1 MPALL
6 PLPDAPLE
14 DADRRRLLLRAGRYA
29 AAVATLSACGGG
41 GSDAGSPGTPPGPPP
56 PGTPPVLT
64 TFATGLSQPW
74 GLGFLPDGSLLVTQK
89 GGQLRRFSSTGQA
102 LPDVSG
108 VPAVVAAGQG
118 GLLDIV
124 VDPSSSIANPVI
136 YLSYVRAAAGGQ
148 VLAVSRC
155 LLNSNLS
162 SMSVDEIYAMPDV
175 IGGEIHFGGRLVWQ
189 NMAGGGGN
197 LFVTLGDRGQLRTD
211 LAPLTLN
218 GTHRGKVVRI
228 RASDGGRP
236 ADNPYTDASNG
247 LIWSRGHRNVQG
259 AALHPVTGEL
269 WTGEHGPYGG
279 DEVNRTL
286 PGASYGWPSYSHGCD
301 YDNTT
306 PGTDCPIGG
315 GTHPPPHTEP
325 LTWWGPT
332 SIAPS
337 GMCFYTGNRFPEW
350 QGNLFIAALGPAGEG
365 GRSLWRLTVSNT
377 AVLSRRQAFGTTTD
391 RYGSPQY
398 GSINARLR
406 DVKQGLDGWLY
417 VLDESNGRILRIE
430 R

>member
-1 MPALL
+1 MPPL
-6 PLPDAPLE
+6 PLPPDAPLE
-14 DADRRRLLLRAGRYA
+14 DADRRRLLVRASRYA
-29 AAVATLSACGGG
+29 AAVAALSACGGG
-41 GSDAGSPGTPPGPPP
+41 GGDAGSPGPPPGPPP
-56 PGTPPVLT
+56 PSAPPVLT
-64 TFATGLSQPW
+64 TFATGLTQPW
-74 GLGFLPDGSLLVTQK
+74 GMGFLPDGSLLVTQK
-89 GGQLRRFSSTGQA
+89 GGALRRFSNTGEA
-102 LPDVSG
+102 LANVSG
-108 VPAVVAAGQG
+108 VPSVVAAGQG

-124 VDPSSSIANPVI
+124 VDPGFASNRTI
-136 YLSYVRAAAGGQ
+136 YLSYAKAVAGGQ
-148 VLAVSRC
+148 VLAVARC
-155 LLNSNLS
+155 FLS
-162 SMSVDEIYAMPDV
+162 QDLANMSATDIYTMPDV
-175 IGGEIHFGGRLVWQ
+175 LSGEIHFGGRLAWQ
-189 NMAGGGGN
+189 SVAGGGN
-197 LFVTLGDRGQLRTD
+197 LFVTLGDRGQPRTD

-218 GTHRGKVVRI
+218 IPAHRGKVVRI

-236 ADNPYTDASNG
+236 ADNPYTGTDNG
-247 LIWSRGHRNVQG
+247 LVWSRGHRNVQG

-269 WTGEHGPYGG
+269 WTGEHGPLGG

-286 PGASYGWPSYSHGCD
+286 PGASYGWPSYSHGCE
-301 YDNTT
+301 YGNAN
-306 PGTDCPIGG
+306 PGPSCAIGG
-315 GTHPPPHTEP
+315 GTHPPPQTEP

-337 GMCFYTGNRFPEW
+337 GMCFYTGDRFPEW
-350 QGNLFIAALGPAGEG
+350 RGNLFIAALGPAGEG

-406 DVKQGLDGWLY
+406 DVKQGPDGWLY

>member
-6 PLPDAPLE
+6 PLPDTPLE
-14 DADRRRLLLRAGRYA
+14 DADRRRLLVRAGRYA
-29 AAVATLSACGGG
+29 AAAAALSACGGG
-41 GSDAGSPGTPPGPPP
+41 GGDAGSPGTPPGPPP
-56 PGTPPVLT
+56 PGAPPVLT
-64 TFATGLSQPW
+64 TFATGLTQPW
-74 GLGFLPDGSLLVTQK
+74 GMGFLPDGTLLVTQK
-89 GGQLRRFSSTGQA
+89 GGALRRFSNTGEA
-102 LPDVSG
+102 LANVSG
-108 VPAVVAAGQG
+108 VPSVVAAGQG

-124 VDPSSSIANPVI
+124 VDPGFASNRTI
-136 YLSYVRAAAGGQ
+136 YLSYAKAVAGGQ
-148 VLAVSRC
+148 VLAVARC
-155 LLNSNLS
+155 FLSADLS
-162 SMSVDEIYAMPDV
+162 SMSADEIYAMPDV
-175 IGGEIHFGGRLVWQ
+175 IDNPNHFGGRLVWQ
-189 NMAGGGGN
+189 GEGGGN
-197 LFVTLGDRGQLRTD
+197 LFVTLGDRGQPLSD
-211 LAPLTLN
+211 LAPLSTN
-218 GTHRGKVVRI
+218 GTHRGKVLRI
-228 RASDGGRP
+228 RASDGAIP
-236 ADNPYTDASNG
+236 AGNPFAGSVNG
-247 LIWSRGHRNVQG
+247 YIWSLGHRNVQG

-269 WTGEHGPYGG
+269 WTGEHGPLGG

-286 PGASYGWPSYSHGCD
+286 PGASYGWPSYSHGCN
-301 YDNTT
+301 YGNAN
-306 PGTDCPIGG
+306 PGPSCAIGG

-406 DVKQGLDGWLY
+406 DVKQGPDGWLY
-417 VLDESNGRILRIE
+417 VLDESNNSILRIE